1 MADEAAPTTDAPDA
15 AADAQTPEVNV
26 TVDAQQA
33 DNLGDAGKA
42 ALTEERK
49 ARRDAEKQLKAAQAQ
64 LKAFE
69 DANKTEAQKAA
80 DAAAQAQQA
89 ADTYRTRY
97 EGMVVRTAVTDA
109 AVAAKAIDP
118 ATVYALVKDDITLDD
133 NGDAVGVDK
142 AVAALVTSK
151 PFLFNTTPG
160 GARDVNAGRG
170 SYALNDG
177 DSLSKA
183 LLGAVNARS

>member
-1 MADEAAPTTDAPDA
+1 MADEAAPTDAPDA

-26 TVDAQQA
+26 TVDTQQP

-80 DAAAQAQQA
+80 DAATQAQQA

-142 AVAALVTSK
+142 AVAELVKAK

>member
-1 MADEAAPTTDAPDA
+1 MADEAAPTTDATDA
-15 AADAQTPEVNV
+15 TQAPEQTPSTPEP
-26 TVDAQQA
+26 A
-33 DNLGDAGKA
+33 DQLGDAGKA
-42 ALTEERK
+42 ALAAERK
-49 ARRDAEKQLKAAQAQ
+49 ARRDAEKQLTAMQTQ

-80 DAAAQAQQA
+80 DAAAAALQQ
-89 ADTYRTRY
+89 ADTYKARY